1 MIKKNKHH
9 IWYGNSMKL
18 NNEGWDCQKQL
29 IKNITQNKR
38 NWNHKN
44 EYQIK
49 KKRELKSND

>member
-9 IWYGNSMKL
+9 IWYANSMKL
-18 NNEGWDCQKQL
+18 NNEGWDCQKKK

-44 EYQIK
+44 QYQIK
-49 KKRELKSND
+49 KKELKSND

>member
-1 MIKKNKHH
+1 
-9 IWYGNSMKL
+9 MKL
-18 NNEGWDCQKQL
+18 NNEGWDCQKKL

-49 KKRELKSND
+49 NKIKIKWLGIKSKNKIQLEKD